1 MRAVTSHLIEV
12 EELGAGVVLLQAH
25 PLPPQPHLT
34 SPPPFLPSSRYAVFI
49 AIISVI
55 MIAMIRYYLH

>member
-12 EELGAGVVLLQAH
+12 EEMGAGVVLLQAH

-34 SPPPFLPSSRYAVFI
+34 VPSSLPPSRYAVFI

-55 MIAMIRYYLH
+55 MIAMIQYYLH

>member
-1 MRAVTSHLIEV
+1 MRAVTSHLIKV
-12 EELGAGVVLLQAH
+12 EEMGAGVVLLQAH

-34 SPPPFLPSSRYAVFI
+34 VPPFLPPSRYAVFI